1 MEENNNINENNKNS
15 NSNAKN
21 VLDNVTKLNIN
32 SLDNLSST
40 TDRKSNNNN
49 NDINQK
55 PTKKKHK
62 HKKHKKKKD
71 EKEDLNKSSRK
82 NVKRSV
88 FSNEQF
94 IINGNYNLIKMIGF
108 GAFGEIHLAYD
119 SNSKQLRAIK
129 FELTNFKNPQ
139 LKHEYAILE
148 TLNTIENNKNNNHN
162 NSINYDNLKTKNGG
176 IIGIPKVYL
185 FDRME
190 NKYNYMIMD
199 FLGPS
204 IGDLYQ
210 LKNKKFSLE
219 TLLMLMIQLL
229 TRIEYIHEKG
239 FIHRDV
245 KPENFVIGLNESSNI
260 IHVIDFGLS
269 RRFKD
274 KVTGQHIPY
283 KENRHMIGTVRYASI
298 NSLLGIEQSRRDD
311 IEALGY
317 VITYFFYGSLPWQSN
332 KDKGKAE
339 QFKILEKK
347 LITPPEILCKKMP
360 KQFMIFFNYVRKLKF
375 EDRPDY
381 SYMRSIFAMLL
392 FSRTKVGMK
401 FCFDWFKQED
411 VVVMRDE
418 DKKEDENYDNN
429 SENEENKRSNLIDN
443 ENNDEHDND
452 NNDNENNDNNN
463 EDENEEEDVE
473 FNKENFGNI
482 NNEYE
487 TPIGRNNN
495 INVGE
500 NKNFNVINNMNNPV
514 TSFKF
519 DQINNKEKENI
530 VNPIGVIT
538 KNNDDDDEEEEESK
552 SSESEQSGEEEKNNI
567 NKNNED
573 KNNNDKN
580 NDNINNNNNIKNE
593 ELINNNNFKNEELI
607 NNNNNHEELI
617 NNENEELINNK
628 NEEKN
633 NNNNEEKN
641 NNNNNDKKSSSDSFG
656 VLKNSSS
663 DEKKKES
670 N

>member
-1 MEENNNINENNKNS
+1 MEENNNNINNEQNNNINENNKNS

-40 TDRKSNNNN
+40 DRKSNN

-71 EKEDLNKSSRK
+71 EKDENNKSSRK

-139 LKHEYAILE
+139 LKHEYTILE
-148 TLNTIENNKNNNHN
+148 TLNTIENNKSNSHN

-381 SYMRSIFAMLL
+381 SMMRNIFAMLL

-418 DKKEDENYDNN
+418 DKKEEDNYDNN
-429 SENEENKRSNLIDN
+429 SENDENKGSKLIDN
-443 ENNDEHDND
+443 ENNDED
-452 NNDNENNDNNN
+452 NNENMDNENNDNNN

-495 INVGE
+495 VAGE
-500 NKNFNVINNMNNPV
+500 NKNFNVINNMNNPA
-514 TSFKF
+514 TSLKF
-519 DQINNKEKENI
+519 DQIVKEKENNI
-530 VNPIGVIT
+530 NPIGVIT
-538 KNNDDDDEEEEESK
+538 KNNDDDEEEEEESK
-552 SSESEQSGEEEKNNI
+552 SSESEQSGEEEKNN
-567 NKNNED
+567 KNNED
-573 KNNNDKN
+573 K
-580 NDNINNNNNIKNE
+580 I
-593 ELINNNNFKNEELI
+593 
-607 NNNNNHEELI
+607 
-617 NNENEELINNK
+617 
-628 NEEKN
+628 
-633 NNNNEEKN
+633 
-641 NNNNNDKKSSSDSFG
+641 NNNDKKSSSDSYG

-663 DEKKKES
+663 DEKKKE
-670 N
+670 

>member
-1 MEENNNINENNKNS
+1 MEENNNNNINNEQNNNINENNKNS

-40 TDRKSNNNN
+40 DRKSNN

-71 EKEDLNKSSRK
+71 EKDENNKSSRK

-148 TLNTIENNKNNNHN
+148 TLNTIENNKSNSHN

-274 KVTGQHIPY
+274 KITGQHIPY

-381 SYMRSIFAMLL
+381 SMMRNIFAMLL

-411 VVVMRDE
+411 VVVTRDE
-418 DKKEDENYDNN
+418 DKKEEDNYDNN
-429 SENEENKRSNLIDN
+429 SENDENKGNKLIDN
-443 ENNDEHDND
+443 ENNDEDNND
-452 NNDNENNDNNN
+452 NIDNENNDNNN

-495 INVGE
+495 VAGE
-500 NKNFNVINNMNNPV
+500 NKNFNVINNMNNPA
-514 TSFKF
+514 TSLKF
-519 DQINNKEKENI
+519 DQIVKEKENNI
-530 VNPIGVIT
+530 NPIGVIT
-538 KNNDDDDEEEEESK
+538 KNNDDDEEEEEESK
-552 SSESEQSGEEEKNNI
+552 SSESEQSGEEEKNN
-567 NKNNED
+567 KNNED
-573 KNNNDKN
+573 KINNNDKN
-580 NDNINNNNNIKNE
+580 KDNNNNK
-593 ELINNNNFKNEELI
+593 
-607 NNNNNHEELI
+607 
-617 NNENEELINNK
+617 NEELINNK
-628 NEEKN
+628 NEENNNNNEEEKNNNNNEDKN
-633 NNNNEEKN
+633 NNNNEEK
-641 NNNNNDKKSSSDSFG
+641 NNNNDKKSSSDSFG

-663 DEKKKES
+663 DEKKKE
-670 N
+670 

>member
-1 MEENNNINENNKNS
+1 MEENNNNNINNEQNNNINENNKNS

-40 TDRKSNNNN
+40 DRKSNN

-71 EKEDLNKSSRK
+71 EKDENNKSSRK

-274 KVTGQHIPY
+274 KITGQHIPY

-381 SYMRSIFAMLL
+381 SMMRNIFAMLL

-418 DKKEDENYDNN
+418 DKKEEDNYDNN
-429 SENEENKRSNLIDN
+429 SENDENKGSKLIDN
-443 ENNDEHDND
+443 ENNDED
-452 NNDNENNDNNN
+452 NNENMDNENNDNNN

-495 INVGE
+495 VAGE
-500 NKNFNVINNMNNPV
+500 NKNFNVINNMNNPA
-514 TSFKF
+514 TSLKF
-519 DQINNKEKENI
+519 DQIVKEKENNI
-530 VNPIGVIT
+530 NPIGVIT
-538 KNNDDDDEEEEESK
+538 KNNDDDEEEEEESK
-552 SSESEQSGEEEKNNI
+552 SSESEQSGEEEKNN
-567 NKNNED
+567 KNNED
-573 KNNNDKN
+573 KINNNDKN
-580 NDNINNNNNIKNE
+580 KDNNNNK
-593 ELINNNNFKNEELI
+593 
-607 NNNNNHEELI
+607 
-617 NNENEELINNK
+617 NEELINNK
-628 NEEKN
+628 NEENNNNNNEEEKNNNNNEDKN

-641 NNNNNDKKSSSDSFG
+641 NNNDKKSSSDSYG

-663 DEKKKES
+663 DEKKKE
-670 N
+670 

>member
-411 VVVMRDE
+411 VVVTRDE
-418 DKKEDENYDNN
+418 DKKEEDNYDNN

-495 INVGE
+495 VAGE
-500 NKNFNVINNMNNPV
+500 NKNFNVINNMNNPA
-514 TSFKF
+514 TSLKF
-519 DQINNKEKENI
+519 DQIVKEKENNI
-530 VNPIGVIT
+530 NPIGVIT
-538 KNNDDDDEEEEESK
+538 KNNDDDEEEEEESK
-552 SSESEQSGEEEKNNI
+552 SSESEQSGEEEKNN
-567 NKNNED
+567 KNNED
-573 KNNNDKN
+573 KINNNDKN
-580 NDNINNNNNIKNE
+580 KDNNNNK
-593 ELINNNNFKNEELI
+593 
-607 NNNNNHEELI
+607 
-617 NNENEELINNK
+617 NEELINNK
-628 NEEKN
+628 NEENNNNNNEEEKN
-633 NNNNEEKN
+633 NNNNEDK
-641 NNNNNDKKSSSDSFG
+641 NNNNDKKSSSDSYG

-663 DEKKKES
+663 DEKKKE
-670 N
+670 

>member
-1 MEENNNINENNKNS
+1 MEENNNNINNDKLNNENNKNS
-15 NSNAKN
+15 NNNKN
-21 VLDNVTKLNIN
+21 NILDNITKLNIN

-40 TDRKSNNNN
+40 DRKSNNNN
-49 NDINQK
+49 DNK
-55 PTKKKHK
+55 HSKKKHK

-71 EKEDLNKSSRK
+71 EKEELNKSSRK

-148 TLNTIENNKNNNHN
+148 TLNTIENNKNNVHNHN

-176 IIGIPKVYL
+176 IKGIPKVYL

-219 TLLMLMIQLL
+219 TLLMIMLQLL
-229 TRIEYIHEKG
+229 SRIEYIHEKG
-239 FIHRDV
+239 FIHRDI

-274 KVTGQHIPY
+274 KITGQHIPY

-339 QFKILEKK
+339 QSKILEKK

-360 KQFMIFFNYVRKLKF
+360 KQFMMFFSYVRKLKF

-381 SYMRSIFAMLL
+381 SMMRNNFAMLL
-392 FSRTKVGMK
+392 FSRMKVGEK

-418 DKKEDENYDNN
+418 DKKEDDNDYN
-429 SENEENKRSNLIDN
+429 SENNNENKGSNLI
-443 ENNDEHDND
+443 DND
-452 NNDNENNDNNN
+452 NNDNNNIEDNDENNNGDG
-463 EDENEEEDVE
+463 NEEEDVE

-487 TPIGRNNN
+487 TPLGKNINNN
-495 INVGE
+495 NNE
-500 NKNFNVINNMNNPV
+500 NKNFNVINNMNNPA
-514 TSFKF
+514 TSLKF
-519 DQINNKEKENI
+519 DQIINNTNIKEKENKI
-530 VNPIGVIT
+530 NPIGVIT
-538 KNNDDDDEEEEESK
+538 KNNDDEEEEEEESK
-552 SSESEQSGEEEKNNI
+552 SSESEESGEEEKNNV

-573 KNNNDKN
+573 KTNNNNDNNINN
-580 NDNINNNNNIKNE
+580 NDLINNNNNKKE
-593 ELINNNNFKNEELI
+593 ELINNNSNNNEELI
-607 NNNNNHEELI
+607 NNNNN
-617 NNENEELINNK
+617 NEELINNNNNK
-628 NEEKN
+628 NEELI
-633 NNNNEEKN
+633 
-641 NNNNNDKKSSSDSFG
+641 NNNNDKKSSSDSYG
-656 VLKNSSS
+656 VLKHSSS
-663 DEKKKES
+663 DEKKKE
-670 N
+670 

>member
-1 MEENNNINENNKNS
+1 MEENNNNNINNEQNNNINENNKNS

-40 TDRKSNNNN
+40 DRKSNN

-71 EKEDLNKSSRK
+71 EKDENNKSSRK

-148 TLNTIENNKNNNHN
+148 TLNTIENNKSNSHN

-274 KVTGQHIPY
+274 KITGQHIPY

-381 SYMRSIFAMLL
+381 SMMRNIFAMLL

-418 DKKEDENYDNN
+418 DKKEEDNYDNN
-429 SENEENKRSNLIDN
+429 SENDENKGSKLIDN
-443 ENNDEHDND
+443 ENNDED
-452 NNDNENNDNNN
+452 NNENMDNENNDNNN

-495 INVGE
+495 VAGE
-500 NKNFNVINNMNNPV
+500 NKNFNVINNMNNPA
-514 TSFKF
+514 TSLKF
-519 DQINNKEKENI
+519 DQIVKEKENNI
-530 VNPIGVIT
+530 NPIGVIT
-538 KNNDDDDEEEEESK
+538 KNNDDDEEEEEESK
-552 SSESEQSGEEEKNNI
+552 SSESEQSGEEEKNN
-567 NKNNED
+567 KNNED
-573 KNNNDKN
+573 KINNNDKN
-580 NDNINNNNNIKNE
+580 KDNNNNK
-593 ELINNNNFKNEELI
+593 
-607 NNNNNHEELI
+607 
-617 NNENEELINNK
+617 NEELINNK
-628 NEEKN
+628 NEENNNNNNEEEKNNNNNEDKN

-641 NNNNNDKKSSSDSFG
+641 NNNDKKSSSDSYG

-663 DEKKKES
+663 DEKKKE
-670 N
+670 